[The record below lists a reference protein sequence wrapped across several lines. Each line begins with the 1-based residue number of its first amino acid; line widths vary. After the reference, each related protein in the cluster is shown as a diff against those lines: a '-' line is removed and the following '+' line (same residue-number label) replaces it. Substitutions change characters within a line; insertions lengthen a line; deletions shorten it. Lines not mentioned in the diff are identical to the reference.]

1 MKNALMIIMLCIP
14 FGMYAQEKQVVNN
27 LENDILNFAYAD
39 NDDFFS
45 RESDLKI
52 RNLNK
57 EGRNVNINWRV
68 ANAKLFDENEFDL
81 NEGMVTF
88 TRDRK
93 TVFFS
98 VNRKIKKVKSE
109 NDQSVKTK
117 KSVHLQLFKASV
129 NEDGTWQ
136 NLEMLPINGNRF
148 STGQPALNNDDTVL
162 YFVSD
167 RPESLGRTDIFR
179 VDLNDDGTYG
189 EPVNLGP
196 AVNSVEREIFP
207 EIDSQNVLYFSS
219 DIDSENGE
227 LNVYASKILDNEM
240 SRPVRLDVAKDAGVD
255 AYASAFMAITP
266 EEADQIENVMN
277 MGVNPVP
284 QNQTILA
291 EDNTTDNTIYESEA
305 VTDNKEFVPYDF
317 GGNRKIFTVQIGAF
331 QGKARKEKFHQVYN
345 LFDHIY
351 PDGYQ
356 RYYSGIFNSHEE
368 ALEHLKSLINEG
380 YEDAYIV
387 RLKGEE
393 RF

>member
-1 MKNALMIIMLCIP
+1 MIVMLCMP
-14 FGMYAQEKQVVNN
+14 FGMYAQEIQVLNN
-27 LENDILNFAYAD
+27 PENDIVNYAFAD
-39 NDDFFS
+39 NSDFFA
-45 RESDLKI
+45 RESNSESVFHKK
-52 RNLNK
+52 K
-57 EGRNVNINWRV
+57 EKKGIINWTL
-68 ANAKLFDENEFDL
+68 ANAKLFDDNEFDL

-109 NDQSVKTK
+109 NDQGVKTK
-117 KSVHLQLFKASV
+117 KSVHLQLFKARV

-179 VDLNDDGTYG
+179 VDLNNDGTYG
-189 EPVNLGP
+189 QPVNLGP
-196 AVNSVEREIFP
+196 SINSAEREIFP

-227 LNVYASKILDNEM
+227 LNVYASKILENKM
-240 SRPVRLDVAKDAGVD
+240 SKPVRLDVAKDAGVD
-255 AYASAFMAITP
+255 AYSSAYMAITP
-266 EEADQIENVMN
+266 EEADQIEHVMN
-277 MGVNPVP
+277 MGINPVP
-284 QNQTILA
+284 QNQTTLSQ
-291 EDNTTDNTIYESEA
+291 DKTTGKTKYESEA
-305 VTDNKEFVPYDF
+305 VTDNKEIVSYDF
-317 GGNRKIFTVQIGAF
+317 DGNRKIFTIQIGAF
-331 QGKARKEKFHQVYN
+331 QGKAKKEKFDQVDN

-351 PDGYQ
+351 PDGYH